1 MRLRLK
7 LVSIH
12 FIVLL
17 MLSVSFV
24 VYVPKEAYGSTTT
37 LEGLGDISRYNAV
50 VFGNHK
56 AIGGDIEGAI
66 AVQGDMDAS
75 GYTIVGAAAGTSNIV
90 GEKWVDE
97 GYPSLLLSG
106 KLKKSREESFI
117 IQNGI
122 VVMTKESDPDRII
135 QSSYDRIVYKEKLE
149 IDAKFN
155 EFRNIVNQVSKNA
168 GQYKTNTPI
177 PNMSHGIGKDIN
189 NPNIYV
195 SSELTGKISVD
206 IRDVFLP
213 NAKDKDFIVM
223 YSDAIEVTFKNGSIL
238 YDTNNIGKA
247 TDIVP
252 TSQPYSPNSPFT
264 ELYGKMIWVF
274 PNAKKI
280 TTEGYGVVGSVFAPN
295 AVLETKGGSIN
306 GQAFVGAVQQT
317 GGFEFHNFK
326 FNWKHWNKPST
337 GKVKIKKVD
346 SNNDNKKLV
355 GAKFKIEDLNGKIVG
370 ELVTNE
376 EGEAISKDLPIGN
389 YTLVEKEAPKGYE
402 LSKDKIAVK
411 VEKDAEVEIKI
422 GNKKLPDP
430 MGKMK
435 LVKVD
440 ISDKNKKLA
449 GAKFHIEDAKGKV
462 VGELI
467 TDEKGEAISK
477 DLPIGNY
484 TLVEKEAPKGYE
496 LSKDKIAVKVEKD
509 AEVEIKIGNK
519 KLPDPMGKM
528 KLVKVDISDKNKK
541 LAGAKFKI
549 EDLNGKIVGELV
561 TNEEGEAISKDLPI
575 GNYTLVEKEA
585 PKGYEL
591 SKDKIAVKVEK
602 DAEVE
607 IKIGNKK
614 LPDPMG
620 KMKLVKVDIS
630 DKNKKLAGAKFHIED
645 AKGKVV
651 GELITDEKG
660 EMISKDLPIGNY
672 TLVEIEAPKGYELL
686 KDKIAVKIEKD
697 TVVEIKIENKKLPD
711 PTGQFEIEKV
721 DDKDSELKLKGAVF
735 QVLDK
740 EGKEL
745 SRLITDEK
753 GKVISNQLAI
763 GKYTIKEIKAPNG
776 YMLLRDPIE
785 IEITEAVKKQKITV
799 KNAKNNWVIP
809 NTGGSGTTIF
819 YVMGIMLMFG
829 VLYFCKKNRIL

>member
-24 VYVPKEAYGSTTT
+24 VYVPKEAYGSTTN
-37 LEGLGDISRYNAV
+37 LESLGDISRYNAV

-106 KLKKSREESFI
+106 KFKKSREESFI
-117 IQNGI
+117 IQNGM

-135 QSSYDRIVYKEKLE
+135 QSSYDRIVYKEQLE

-195 SSELTGKISVD
+195 SSELTGKINLD

-213 NAKDKDFIVM
+213 SAKDKDFIVM
-223 YSDAIEVTFKNGSIL
+223 YSDATEVTFKNGSIL
-238 YDTNNIGKA
+238 YDTNNIGRA

-264 ELYGKMIWVF
+264 ELYGKVIWVF

-326 FNWKHWNKPST
+326 FNWQHWNKPST

-346 SNNDNKKLV
+346 SNNDNKTLA
-355 GAKFKIEDLNGKIVG
+355 GAKFKIEDSKGKIVG

-376 EGEAISKDLPIGN
+376 EGEVISKDLPIGN
-389 YTLVEKEAPKGYE
+389 YIVVE
-402 LSKDKIAVK
+402 V
-411 VEKDAEVEIKI
+411 
-422 GNKKLPDP
+422 
-430 MGKMK
+430 
-435 LVKVD
+435 
-440 ISDKNKKLA
+440 
-449 GAKFHIEDAKGKV
+449 
-462 VGELI
+462 
-467 TDEKGEAISK
+467 
-477 DLPIGNY
+477 
-484 TLVEKEAPKGYE
+484 
-496 LSKDKIAVKVEKD
+496 
-509 AEVEIKIGNK
+509 
-519 KLPDPMGKM
+519 
-528 KLVKVDISDKNKK
+528 
-541 LAGAKFKI
+541 
-549 EDLNGKIVGELV
+549 
-561 TNEEGEAISKDLPI
+561 
-575 GNYTLVEKEA
+575 
-585 PKGYEL
+585 
-591 SKDKIAVKVEK
+591 
-602 DAEVE
+602 
-607 IKIGNKK
+607 
-614 LPDPMG
+614 
-620 KMKLVKVDIS
+620 
-630 DKNKKLAGAKFHIED
+630 
-645 AKGKVV
+645 
-651 GELITDEKG
+651 
-660 EMISKDLPIGNY
+660 
-672 TLVEIEAPKGYELL
+672 EAPKGYELL

-697 TVVEIKIENKKLPD
+697 TVVEIKIGNKKLPD

-740 EGKEL
+740 EGKEV

-763 GKYTIKEIKAPNG
+763 GKYTIKEMKAPNG
-776 YMLLRDPIE
+776 YTLLRDSIE
-785 IEITEAVKKQKITV
+785 IEITEAVKTQKITV

-819 YVMGIMLMFG
+819 YVIGIMLMFA

>member
-1 MRLRLK
+1 
-7 LVSIH
+7 
-12 FIVLL
+12 

-24 VYVPKEAYGSTTT
+24 IYVPKEVYGSTTN

-106 KLKKSREESFI
+106 KFKKSREESFI

-195 SSELTGKISVD
+195 SSELTGKINLD

-213 NAKDKDFIVM
+213 SAKDKDFIVM
-223 YSDAIEVTFKNGSIL
+223 YSDATEVTFKNGAIL
-238 YDTNNIGKA
+238 YDTNNIGRA
-247 TDIVP
+247 TDIIP
-252 TSQPYSPNSPFT
+252 TSQPYSSNSPFT
-264 ELYGKMIWVF
+264 ELYGKVIWVF

-326 FNWKHWNKPST
+326 FNWQHWNKPST

-355 GAKFKIEDLNGKIVG
+355 GAKFHIEDSKGKIVG
-370 ELVTNE
+370 ELVTNK
-376 EGEAISKDLPIGN
+376 EGEVISKDLPIGN
-389 YTLVEKEAPKGYE
+389 YTLVEVEAPKGYE
-402 LSKDKIAVK
+402 LLKEKITVK
-411 VEKDAEVEIKI
+411 IEKDAVVETKI

-449 GAKFHIEDAKGKV
+449 GAKFHIED
-462 VGELI
+462 
-467 TDEKGEAISK
+467 SK
-477 DLPIGNY
+477 
-484 TLVEKEAPKGYE
+484 
-496 LSKDKIAVKVEKD
+496 
-509 AEVEIKIGNK
+509 
-519 KLPDPMGKM
+519 
-528 KLVKVDISDKNKK
+528 
-541 LAGAKFKI
+541 
-549 EDLNGKIVGELV
+549 GKIVGELV
-561 TNEEGEAISKDLPI
+561 TNEEGEVISKDLAI
-575 GNYTLVEKEA
+575 GNYTLVE
-585 PKGYEL
+585 
-591 SKDKIAVKVEK
+591 V
-602 DAEVE
+602 
-607 IKIGNKK
+607 
-614 LPDPMG
+614 
-620 KMKLVKVDIS
+620 
-630 DKNKKLAGAKFHIED
+630 
-645 AKGKVV
+645 
-651 GELITDEKG
+651 
-660 EMISKDLPIGNY
+660 
-672 TLVEIEAPKGYELL
+672 EAPKGYELL
-686 KDKIAVKIEKD
+686 KEKITVKVEKD
-697 TVVEIKIENKKLPD
+697 AVVEIKIGNKKLPD

-721 DDKDSELKLKGAVF
+721 DDMDSELKLKGAVF

-740 EGKEL
+740 EGKEV

-785 IEITEAVKKQKITV
+785 IEITEAVKTQKITV

-819 YVMGIMLMFG
+819 YVIGIMLMFA

>member
-106 KLKKSREESFI
+106 KFKKSREESFI

-449 GAKFHIEDAKGKV
+449 GAKF
-462 VGELI
+462 
-467 TDEKGEAISK
+467 
-477 DLPIGNY
+477 
-484 TLVEKEAPKGYE
+484 
-496 LSKDKIAVKVEKD
+496 
-509 AEVEIKIGNK
+509 
-519 KLPDPMGKM
+519 
-528 KLVKVDISDKNKK
+528 
-541 LAGAKFKI
+541 KI

-561 TNEEGEAISKDLPI
+561 TNEEGEVISKDLPI
-575 GNYTLVEKEA
+575 GNYILVEVEA

-591 SKDKIAVKVEK
+591 VKDKITVKIEK
-602 DAEVE
+602 DAVVE

-672 TLVEIEAPKGYELL
+672 TLVEIEAPKGDELL

-785 IEITEAVKKQKITV
+785 IEITEAVKTQKITV

-819 YVMGIMLMFG
+819 YVIGIMLMFG

>member
-24 VYVPKEAYGSTTT
+24 VYVPKEAYGSTTN

-90 GEKWVDE
+90 GEKWGDE

-106 KLKKSREESFI
+106 KFKKSREESFI

-195 SSELTGKISVD
+195 SSELTGKINLD

-223 YSDAIEVTFKNGSIL
+223 YSDATEVTFKNGSIL
-238 YDTNNIGKA
+238 YDKNNIGRA

-264 ELYGKMIWVF
+264 ELYGKVIWFF

-280 TTEGYGVVGSVFAPN
+280 ITEGYGVVGSVFAPN

-326 FNWKHWNKPST
+326 FNWQHWNKPST

-346 SNNDNKKLV
+346 SNNDNKKLE
-355 GAKFKIEDLNGKIVG
+355 GAKFKIEDSKGKIVG

-402 LSKDKIAVK
+402 LLKDNITVKI
-411 VEKDAEVEIKI
+411 EKDAVVEIKI
-422 GNKKLPDP
+422 G
-430 MGKMK
+430 
-435 LVKVD
+435 
-440 ISDKNKKLA
+440 
-449 GAKFHIEDAKGKV
+449 
-462 VGELI
+462 
-467 TDEKGEAISK
+467 
-477 DLPIGNY
+477 
-484 TLVEKEAPKGYE
+484 
-496 LSKDKIAVKVEKD
+496 
-509 AEVEIKIGNK
+509 
-519 KLPDPMGKM
+519 
-528 KLVKVDISDKNKK
+528 
-541 LAGAKFKI
+541 
-549 EDLNGKIVGELV
+549 
-561 TNEEGEAISKDLPI
+561 
-575 GNYTLVEKEA
+575 
-585 PKGYEL
+585 
-591 SKDKIAVKVEK
+591 
-602 DAEVE
+602 
-607 IKIGNKK
+607 
-614 LPDPMG
+614 
-620 KMKLVKVDIS
+620 
-630 DKNKKLAGAKFHIED
+630 
-645 AKGKVV
+645 
-651 GELITDEKG
+651 
-660 EMISKDLPIGNY
+660 
-672 TLVEIEAPKGYELL
+672 
-686 KDKIAVKIEKD
+686 
-697 TVVEIKIENKKLPD
+697 NKKLPD

-721 DDKDSELKLKGAVF
+721 DDMDSELKLKGAVF

-740 EGKEL
+740 EGKEV

-753 GKVISNQLAI
+753 GKVISSQLVL

-785 IEITEAVKKQKITV
+785 IEITEAVKTQKITV

-819 YVMGIMLMFG
+819 YVIGIMLMFG

>member
-1 MRLRLK
+1 MRLQLK

-12 FIVLL
+12 FMVLL
-17 MLSVSFV
+17 MLCVSFV
-24 VYVPKEAYGSTTT
+24 VYAPKEAYGSTTN

-50 VFGNHK
+50 VFGNHI
-56 AIGGDIEGAI
+56 AVGGDIEGAI

-90 GEKWVDE
+90 GEKWSDD

-106 KLKKSREESFI
+106 KFKKSREESFI

-168 GQYKTNTPI
+168 GQYKTDTPI
-177 PNMSHGIGKDIN
+177 SNMSYGIGKDIN

-195 SSELTGKISVD
+195 SSELTGKINLD

-238 YDTNNIGKA
+238 YDTNNIGRA
-247 TDIVP
+247 TDIIP

-264 ELYGKMIWVF
+264 ELYGKVIWVF

-306 GQAFVGAVQQT
+306 GQAFVSTVQQT

-326 FNWKHWNKPST
+326 FNWQLWNKPST

-346 SNNDNKKLV
+346 SNNGNKKLL
-355 GAKFKIEDLNGKIVG
+355 GAKFHIEDSNKKVVG
-370 ELVTNE
+370 ELVTDE
-376 EGEAISKDLPIGN
+376 KGEAISKELPIGN
-389 YTLVEKEAPKGYE
+389 YTLVETEAPKGYD
-402 LSKDKIAVK
+402 LLKDKIAVK
-411 VEKDAEVEIKI
+411 IEKDAAVEIKI

-440 ISDKNKKLA
+440 TSDKNKKLA
-449 GAKFHIEDAKGKV
+449 GAKFHIEDSNKKV
-462 VGELI
+462 VGELV
-467 TDEKGEAISK
+467 TDGQGEAISK
-477 DLPIGNY
+477 ELPIGNY
-484 TLVEKEAPKGYE
+484 TLVETEAPKGYD
-496 LSKDKIAVKVEKD
+496 LLKDKIAVKVEKD
-509 AEVEIKIGNK
+509 VVVEIKIGNK

-528 KLVKVDISDKNKK
+528 KLVKVD
-541 LAGAKFKI
+541 
-549 EDLNGKIVGELV
+549 
-561 TNEEGEAISKDLPI
+561 T
-575 GNYTLVEKEA
+575 
-585 PKGYEL
+585 
-591 SKDKIAVKVEK
+591 
-602 DAEVE
+602 
-607 IKIGNKK
+607 
-614 LPDPMG
+614 
-620 KMKLVKVDIS
+620 S

-645 AKGKVV
+645 SNKKVV
-651 GELITDEKG
+651 GELVTDEKG
-660 EMISKDLPIGNY
+660 EAISKKLPIGNY
-672 TLVEIEAPKGYELL
+672 TLVETEAPKGYDLL

-697 TVVEIKIENKKLPD
+697 TVVEIKIGNKKLPD

-721 DDKDSELKLKGAVF
+721 DDKDINLKLKGAVF

-740 EGKEL
+740 EGKEVT
-745 SRLITDEK
+745 RLTTDEK
-753 GKVISNQLAI
+753 GKVISNQLVL
-763 GKYTIKEIKAPNG
+763 GKYMIKEIKAPNG

-785 IEITEAVKKQKITV
+785 IEITEAVRTQKLTV
-799 KNAKNNWVIP
+799 KNVKNNWIIP
-809 NTGGSGTTIF
+809 NTGGSGTTSF
-819 YVMGIMLMFG
+819 YVIGFVLMFG
-829 VLYFCKKNRIL
+829 VLCLYKKNRI

>member
-1 MRLRLK
+1 MRLRFK

-24 VYVPKEAYGSTTT
+24 VYVPKEVYGSTTN

-90 GEKWVDE
+90 GEKWGDE

-106 KLKKSREESFI
+106 KFKKSREESFI

-195 SSELTGKISVD
+195 SSELTGKINLD

-449 GAKFHIEDAKGKV
+449 GAKF
-462 VGELI
+462 
-467 TDEKGEAISK
+467 
-477 DLPIGNY
+477 
-484 TLVEKEAPKGYE
+484 
-496 LSKDKIAVKVEKD
+496 
-509 AEVEIKIGNK
+509 
-519 KLPDPMGKM
+519 
-528 KLVKVDISDKNKK
+528 
-541 LAGAKFKI
+541 KI

-561 TNEEGEAISKDLPI
+561 TNEEGEVISKDLPI
-575 GNYTLVEKEA
+575 GNYTLVE
-585 PKGYEL
+585 
-591 SKDKIAVKVEK
+591 V
-602 DAEVE
+602 
-607 IKIGNKK
+607 
-614 LPDPMG
+614 
-620 KMKLVKVDIS
+620 
-630 DKNKKLAGAKFHIED
+630 
-645 AKGKVV
+645 
-651 GELITDEKG
+651 
-660 EMISKDLPIGNY
+660 
-672 TLVEIEAPKGYELL
+672 EAPKGYELL
-686 KDKIAVKIEKD
+686 KDKITVKIEKD
-697 TVVEIKIENKKLPD
+697 AEVEIKIENKKLPD

-785 IEITEAVKKQKITV
+785 IEITEAVKTQKITV

-819 YVMGIMLMFG
+819 YVIGIMLMFG

>member
-24 VYVPKEAYGSTTT
+24 IYVPKEVYGSTTN

-56 AIGGDIEGAI
+56 AIGGDIEGAT

-106 KLKKSREESFI
+106 KFKKSREESFI

-195 SSELTGKISVD
+195 SSELTGKINLD

-223 YSDAIEVTFKNGSIL
+223 YSDATEVTFKNGSIL
-238 YDTNNIGKA
+238 YDTNNIGRA

-264 ELYGKMIWVF
+264 ELYGKVIWVF

-280 TTEGYGVVGSVFAPN
+280 ITEGYGVVGSVFAPN

-326 FNWKHWNKPST
+326 FNWQHWNKPST

-346 SNNDNKKLV
+346 SNKDNKKLV
-355 GAKFKIEDLNGKIVG
+355 GAKFHIEDPKGKIVG

-376 EGEAISKDLPIGN
+376 EGEAISKDLPKGN
-389 YTLVEKEAPKGYE
+389 YTLVEVEAPKGYE
-402 LSKDKIAVK
+402 LLKEKIIVK
-411 VEKDAEVEIKI
+411 IEKDAVVEIKI

-449 GAKFHIEDAKGKV
+449 GAKFHIED
-462 VGELI
+462 L
-467 TDEKGEAISK
+467 
-477 DLPIGNY
+477 
-484 TLVEKEAPKGYE
+484 KE
-496 LSKDKIAVKVEKD
+496 
-509 AEVEIKIGNK
+509 
-519 KLPDPMGKM
+519 
-528 KLVKVDISDKNKK
+528 
-541 LAGAKFKI
+541 
-549 EDLNGKIVGELV
+549 
-561 TNEEGEAISKDLPI
+561 
-575 GNYTLVEKEA
+575 
-585 PKGYEL
+585 
-591 SKDKIAVKVEK
+591 
-602 DAEVE
+602 
-607 IKIGNKK
+607 
-614 LPDPMG
+614 
-620 KMKLVKVDIS
+620 
-630 DKNKKLAGAKFHIED
+630 
-645 AKGKVV
+645 KVV

-686 KDKIAVKIEKD
+686 KEKIAVKIEKD

-740 EGKEL
+740 EGKEV

-785 IEITEAVKKQKITV
+785 IEITEAVKTQKITV

-819 YVMGIMLMFG
+819 YVIGIMLMFV

>member
-106 KLKKSREESFI
+106 KLKKTREESFI

-195 SSELTGKISVD
+195 SSELTGKINLD

-223 YSDAIEVTFKNGSIL
+223 YSDAIEVTFKNGAIL
-238 YDTNNIGKA
+238 YDTNNVGKA

-326 FNWKHWNKPST
+326 FNWQHWNKPST

-355 GAKFKIEDLNGKIVG
+355 GAKFHIEDSKGKIVG

-376 EGEAISKDLPIGN
+376 EGEVISKDLPIGN
-389 YTLVEKEAPKGYE
+389 YTLVEVEAPKGYE
-402 LSKDKIAVK
+402 LLKDKITVK
-411 VEKDAEVEIKI
+411 IEKDAV
-422 GNKKLPDP
+422 
-430 MGKMK
+430 
-435 LVKVD
+435 
-440 ISDKNKKLA
+440 
-449 GAKFHIEDAKGKV
+449 
-462 VGELI
+462 
-467 TDEKGEAISK
+467 
-477 DLPIGNY
+477 
-484 TLVEKEAPKGYE
+484 
-496 LSKDKIAVKVEKD
+496 
-509 AEVEIKIGNK
+509 VEIKIGNK

-561 TNEEGEAISKDLPI
+561 TNEEGEVISKDLPI
-575 GNYTLVEKEA
+575 GNYTLVEVEA

-591 SKDKIAVKVEK
+591 LKDKITVKIEK
-602 DAEVE
+602 DAVAE

-620 KMKLVKVDIS
+620 KMKLVKVDMG

-645 AKGKVV
+645 SNKKVV
-651 GELITDEKG
+651 GELVTDEKG
-660 EMISKDLPIGNY
+660 EVISKDLPIGNY

-697 TVVEIKIENKKLPD
+697 TVVEIKIGNKKLPD

-740 EGKEL
+740 EGKEV
-745 SRLITDEK
+745 SRLITNEK

-785 IEITEAVKKQKITV
+785 IEITEAVKTQKITV

-819 YVMGIMLMFG
+819 YVIGIMLMFA

>member
-1 MRLRLK
+1 M
-7 LVSIH
+7 
-12 FIVLL
+12 VLL
-17 MLSVSFV
+17 MLCISFV
-24 VYVPKEAYGSTTT
+24 VYVPKAVYGSTIN

-56 AIGGDIEGAI
+56 AVGGDIEGAI

-90 GEKWVDE
+90 GEKWGDE

-106 KLKKSREESFI
+106 KFKKSREESFI

-177 PNMSHGIGKDIN
+177 PNMSYGIGKDIN

-195 SSELTGKISVD
+195 SSELTGKINLD

-213 NAKDKDFIVM
+213 NAKGKDFIVM

-238 YDTNNIGKA
+238 YDTNNIGRA
-247 TDIVP
+247 TDIIP

-306 GQAFVGAVQQT
+306 GQAFVSTVQQT

-326 FNWKHWNKPST
+326 FNWQHWNKPST
-337 GKVKIKKVD
+337 GKIKIKKVD
-346 SNNDNKKLV
+346 SNNDNKKLL
-355 GAKFKIEDLNGKIVG
+355 GAKFHIEDSSKKVVG
-370 ELVTNE
+370 ELVTDE
-376 EGEAISKDLPIGN
+376 KGEATSKDLPIGN
-389 YTLVEKEAPKGYE
+389 YNLVEIEAPNGYE
-402 LSKDKIAVK
+402 LLKDKVVVK
-411 VEKDAEVEIKI
+411 VEKDAVVEIKI

-440 ISDKNKKLA
+440 TSDKNKKLA
-449 GAKFHIEDAKGKV
+449 GATFQIEDSKGKV
-462 VGELI
+462 VGELV

-484 TLVEKEAPKGYE
+484 TLVEVEAPKGY
-496 LSKDKIAVKVEKD
+496 K
-509 AEVEIKIGNK
+509 
-519 KLPDPMGKM
+519 
-528 KLVKVDISDKNKK
+528 
-541 LAGAKFKI
+541 
-549 EDLNGKIVGELV
+549 
-561 TNEEGEAISKDLPI
+561 
-575 GNYTLVEKEA
+575 
-585 PKGYEL
+585 
-591 SKDKIAVKVEK
+591 
-602 DAEVE
+602 
-607 IKIGNKK
+607 
-614 LPDPMG
+614 
-620 KMKLVKVDIS
+620 
-630 DKNKKLAGAKFHIED
+630 
-645 AKGKVV
+645 
-651 GELITDEKG
+651 
-660 EMISKDLPIGNY
+660 
-672 TLVEIEAPKGYELL
+672 LL

-697 TVVEIKIENKKLPD
+697 VIVEIKIGNKKLPD

-721 DDKDSELKLKGAVF
+721 DDKDSNLKLKGAVF

-740 EGKEL
+740 EGKEVT
-745 SRLITDEK
+745 RLTTDEK
-753 GKVISNQLAI
+753 GKVISNQLVF

-785 IEITEAVKKQKITV
+785 IEITEAVKTQQLIV

-809 NTGGSGTTIF
+809 NTGGSGTTSF
-819 YVMGIMLMFG
+819 YVIGFMLMFG
-829 VLYFCKKNRIL
+829 VLYFRKKNRI

>member
-24 VYVPKEAYGSTTT
+24 VYVPKEAYGSTTN

-106 KLKKSREESFI
+106 KFKKSREESFI

-149 IDAKFN
+149 IDAEFN

-195 SSELTGKISVD
+195 SSELTGEINLD

-223 YSDAIEVTFKNGSIL
+223 YSDVTEVTFKNGSIL
-238 YDTNNIGKA
+238 YDTNNIGRA

-264 ELYGKMIWVF
+264 ELYGKVIWVF

-326 FNWKHWNKPST
+326 FNWQHWNKPST

-355 GAKFKIEDLNGKIVG
+355 GAKFLIEDSKGKVVG
-370 ELVTNE
+370 ELITDE
-376 EGEAISKDLPIGN
+376 KGEMISKDLPIGN
-389 YTLVEKEAPKGYE
+389 YTLVEVEAPKGYE
-402 LSKDKIAVK
+402 LLKEKITVK
-411 VEKDAEVEIKI
+411 IEKDAVVEIKI

-449 GAKFHIEDAKGKV
+449 GAKFHIEDPKGKI
-462 VGELI
+462 VGELV
-467 TDEKGEAISK
+467 TNEEGEAISK

-484 TLVEKEAPKGYE
+484 TLVEVEAPKGYE
-496 LSKDKIAVKVEKD
+496 LLKEKITVKIEKD
-509 AEVEIKIGNK
+509 AVVEIKIGNK

-549 EDLNGKIVGELV
+549 EDSKGKIVGELV
-561 TNEEGEAISKDLPI
+561 TNEEGEVISKDLPI
-575 GNYTLVEKEA
+575 GNYIV
-585 PKGYEL
+585 
-591 SKDKIAVKVEK
+591 
-602 DAEVE
+602 
-607 IKIGNKK
+607 
-614 LPDPMG
+614 
-620 KMKLVKVDIS
+620 
-630 DKNKKLAGAKFHIED
+630 
-645 AKGKVV
+645 
-651 GELITDEKG
+651 
-660 EMISKDLPIGNY
+660 
-672 TLVEIEAPKGYELL
+672 VEIEAPKGYELL

-697 TVVEIKIENKKLPD
+697 TVVEIKIGNKKLPD

-740 EGKEL
+740 EGKEV

-763 GKYTIKEIKAPNG
+763 GKYTIKEMKAPNG
-776 YMLLRDPIE
+776 YTLLRDPIE
-785 IEITEAVKKQKITV
+785 IEITEAVKTQKITV
-799 KNAKNNWVIP
+799 KNTKNNWVIP

-819 YVMGIMLMFG
+819 YVIGIMLMFA

>member
-24 VYVPKEAYGSTTT
+24 VYVPKEAYGSTTN

-90 GEKWVDE
+90 GEKWGDE
-97 GYPSLLLSG
+97 GYPSLLFSG
-106 KLKKSREESFI
+106 KFKKSREESFI

-195 SSELTGKISVD
+195 SSELTGKINLD

-223 YSDAIEVTFKNGSIL
+223 YSDATEVTFKNGSIL
-238 YDTNNIGKA
+238 YDTNNIGRA

-264 ELYGKMIWVF
+264 ELYGKVIWVF

-280 TTEGYGVVGSVFAPN
+280 ITEGYGVVGSVFAPN

-326 FNWKHWNKPST
+326 FNWQHWNKPST

-346 SNNDNKKLV
+346 SNNDNKKLE
-355 GAKFKIEDLNGKIVG
+355 GAKFKIEDSKGKIVG

-402 LSKDKIAVK
+402 LLKDNITVKI
-411 VEKDAEVEIKI
+411 EKDAVVEIKI

-449 GAKFHIEDAKGKV
+449 RAKFHIEDSKGKI
-462 VGELI
+462 VGELV
-467 TDEKGEAISK
+467 TNEEGEVISK

-484 TLVEKEAPKGYE
+484 TLVE
-496 LSKDKIAVKVEKD
+496 V
-509 AEVEIKIGNK
+509 
-519 KLPDPMGKM
+519 
-528 KLVKVDISDKNKK
+528 
-541 LAGAKFKI
+541 
-549 EDLNGKIVGELV
+549 
-561 TNEEGEAISKDLPI
+561 
-575 GNYTLVEKEA
+575 
-585 PKGYEL
+585 
-591 SKDKIAVKVEK
+591 
-602 DAEVE
+602 
-607 IKIGNKK
+607 
-614 LPDPMG
+614 
-620 KMKLVKVDIS
+620 
-630 DKNKKLAGAKFHIED
+630 
-645 AKGKVV
+645 
-651 GELITDEKG
+651 
-660 EMISKDLPIGNY
+660 
-672 TLVEIEAPKGYELL
+672 EAPKGYELL
-686 KDKIAVKIEKD
+686 KEKITVKIEKD
-697 TVVEIKIENKKLPD
+697 AVVEIKIGNKKLPD

-721 DDKDSELKLKGAVF
+721 DDMDSELKLKGAVF

-740 EGKEL
+740 EGKEV

-785 IEITEAVKKQKITV
+785 IEITEAVKTQKITV

-819 YVMGIMLMFG
+819 YVIGIMLMFA
-829 VLYFCKKNRIL
+829 VLYFYKKNRIL

>member
-12 FIVLL
+12 FMVLL
-17 MLSVSFV
+17 MLCVSFV
-24 VYVPKEAYGSTTT
+24 VYAPKEAYGSTTN

-50 VFGNHK
+50 VFGNHI
-56 AIGGDIEGAI
+56 AVGGDIEGAI

-90 GEKWVDE
+90 GEKWDDE

-106 KLKKSREESFI
+106 KFKKSREESFI

-155 EFRNIVNQVSKNA
+155 EFHNIVNQVSKNA

-177 PNMSHGIGKDIN
+177 PNMSYGIGKDIN

-195 SSELTGKISVD
+195 SSELVGKINLD

-213 NAKDKDFIVM
+213 NAKGKDFIVM
-223 YSDAIEVTFKNGSIL
+223 YSDAKEVTFKNGAIL
-238 YDTNNIGKA
+238 YDTNDIGRA
-247 TDIVP
+247 TDIIP

-264 ELYGKMIWVF
+264 ELYGKVIWVF

-280 TTEGYGVVGSVFAPN
+280 TTEGYGVVGSMFAPN

-326 FNWKHWNKPST
+326 FYWQHWNKPST

-346 SNNDNKKLV
+346 SNNDNKELM
-355 GAKFKIEDLNGKIVG
+355 GAKFHIEDSNKKVVG
-370 ELVTNE
+370 ELVTDGQ
-376 EGEAISKDLPIGN
+376 GEAISKELPIGN
-389 YTLVEKEAPKGYE
+389 YTLVEVEAPKGYE
-402 LSKDKIAVK
+402 LLKDKIAVK
-411 VEKDAEVEIKI
+411 VEKDVVEIKI

-440 ISDKNKKLA
+440 TSDKNKKLA
-449 GAKFHIEDAKGKV
+449 GAKFHIEDSNKKV
-462 VGELI
+462 VGELV

-477 DLPIGNY
+477 ELPIGNY
-484 TLVEKEAPKGYE
+484 TLVEVEAPKGYE
-496 LSKDKIAVKVEKD
+496 LLKDKIAVKVEKD
-509 AEVEIKIGNK
+509 VVEIKIGNK

-528 KLVKVDISDKNKK
+528 KLVKVD
-541 LAGAKFKI
+541 
-549 EDLNGKIVGELV
+549 
-561 TNEEGEAISKDLPI
+561 T
-575 GNYTLVEKEA
+575 
-585 PKGYEL
+585 
-591 SKDKIAVKVEK
+591 
-602 DAEVE
+602 
-607 IKIGNKK
+607 
-614 LPDPMG
+614 
-620 KMKLVKVDIS
+620 S

-645 AKGKVV
+645 SNKKVV
-651 GELITDEKG
+651 GELVTDEKG
-660 EMISKDLPIGNY
+660 EVISKELPIGNY
-672 TLVEIEAPKGYELL
+672 TLVEVEAPKGYELL

-697 TVVEIKIENKKLPD
+697 TVVEIKIGNKKLPD

-721 DDKDSELKLKGAVF
+721 DDKDINLKLKGAVF

-740 EGKEL
+740 EGKEVT
-745 SRLITDEK
+745 RLTTDEK
-753 GKVISNQLAI
+753 GKVISNQLVL

-785 IEITEAVKKQKITV
+785 IEITKAVRTQKLTV
-799 KNAKNNWVIP
+799 KNVKNNWVIP
-809 NTGGSGTTIF
+809 NTGGSGTTSF
-819 YVMGIMLMFG
+819 YVIGFVLMFG
-829 VLYFCKKNRIL
+829 VLYFCKKNRYIR

>member
-1 MRLRLK
+1 MRLRFK

-24 VYVPKEAYGSTTT
+24 VYVPKEVYGSTTT
-37 LEGLGDISRYNAV
+37 LEGLGDISRYNVV

-90 GEKWVDE
+90 GEKWGDE

-106 KLKKSREESFI
+106 KFKKSREESFI

-168 GQYKTNTPI
+168 GQHKTNTPI

-195 SSELTGKISVD
+195 SSELTGKINLD

-411 VEKDAEVEIKI
+411 VEK
-422 GNKKLPDP
+422 G
-430 MGKMK
+430 
-435 LVKVD
+435 
-440 ISDKNKKLA
+440 
-449 GAKFHIEDAKGKV
+449 
-462 VGELI
+462 
-467 TDEKGEAISK
+467 
-477 DLPIGNY
+477 
-484 TLVEKEAPKGYE
+484 
-496 LSKDKIAVKVEKD
+496 
-509 AEVEIKIGNK
+509 
-519 KLPDPMGKM
+519 
-528 KLVKVDISDKNKK
+528 
-541 LAGAKFKI
+541 
-549 EDLNGKIVGELV
+549 
-561 TNEEGEAISKDLPI
+561 
-575 GNYTLVEKEA
+575 
-585 PKGYEL
+585 
-591 SKDKIAVKVEK
+591 
-602 DAEVE
+602 AEVE

-785 IEITEAVKKQKITV
+785 IEITEAVKTQKITV

-819 YVMGIMLMFG
+819 YVIGIMLMFG

>member
-1 MRLRLK
+1 
-7 LVSIH
+7 
-12 FIVLL
+12 

-24 VYVPKEAYGSTTT
+24 VYVPKEVYGSTTT

-90 GEKWVDE
+90 GEKWGDE

-106 KLKKSREESFI
+106 KFKKSREESFI

-122 VVMTKESDPDRII
+122 VGMTKESDPDRII

-195 SSELTGKISVD
+195 SSELTGKINLD

-467 TDEKGEAISK
+467 TDEKGE
-477 DLPIGNY
+477 
-484 TLVEKEAPKGYE
+484 
-496 LSKDKIAVKVEKD
+496 
-509 AEVEIKIGNK
+509 
-519 KLPDPMGKM
+519 
-528 KLVKVDISDKNKK
+528 
-541 LAGAKFKI
+541 
-549 EDLNGKIVGELV
+549 
-561 TNEEGEAISKDLPI
+561 
-575 GNYTLVEKEA
+575 
-585 PKGYEL
+585 
-591 SKDKIAVKVEK
+591 
-602 DAEVE
+602 
-607 IKIGNKK
+607 
-614 LPDPMG
+614 
-620 KMKLVKVDIS
+620 
-630 DKNKKLAGAKFHIED
+630 
-645 AKGKVV
+645 
-651 GELITDEKG
+651 
-660 EMISKDLPIGNY
+660 MISKDLPIGNY

-785 IEITEAVKKQKITV
+785 IEITEAVKTQKITV

-819 YVMGIMLMFG
+819 YVIGIMLMFA

>member
-1 MRLRLK
+1 M
-7 LVSIH
+7 
-12 FIVLL
+12 
-17 MLSVSFV
+17 
-24 VYVPKEAYGSTTT
+24 
-37 LEGLGDISRYNAV
+37 
-50 VFGNHK
+50 
-56 AIGGDIEGAI
+56 
-66 AVQGDMDAS
+66 
-75 GYTIVGAAAGTSNIV
+75 
-90 GEKWVDE
+90 
-97 GYPSLLLSG
+97 
-106 KLKKSREESFI
+106 
-117 IQNGI
+117 
-122 VVMTKESDPDRII
+122 
-135 QSSYDRIVYKEKLE
+135 
-149 IDAKFN
+149 
-155 EFRNIVNQVSKNA
+155 
-168 GQYKTNTPI
+168 
-177 PNMSHGIGKDIN
+177 
-189 NPNIYV
+189 
-195 SSELTGKISVD
+195 TGKINLD

-213 NAKDKDFIVM
+213 NAKDKDFVVM
-223 YSDAIEVTFKNGSIL
+223 YSNATEVTFKNGSIL
-238 YDTNNIGKA
+238 YDTNNIGRA

-264 ELYGKMIWVF
+264 ELYGKVIWVF

-326 FNWKHWNKPST
+326 FNWQHWNKPST

-449 GAKFHIEDAKGKV
+449 GAKF
-462 VGELI
+462 
-467 TDEKGEAISK
+467 
-477 DLPIGNY
+477 
-484 TLVEKEAPKGYE
+484 
-496 LSKDKIAVKVEKD
+496 
-509 AEVEIKIGNK
+509 
-519 KLPDPMGKM
+519 
-528 KLVKVDISDKNKK
+528 
-541 LAGAKFKI
+541 KI

-561 TNEEGEAISKDLPI
+561 TNEEGEVISKDLPI
-575 GNYTLVEKEA
+575 GNYILVEVEA

-591 SKDKIAVKVEK
+591 VKDKITVKIEK
-602 DAEVE
+602 DAVVE

-785 IEITEAVKKQKITV
+785 IEITEAVKTQKITV

-819 YVMGIMLMFG
+819 YVIGIMLMFG

>member
-1 MRLRLK
+1 
-7 LVSIH
+7 
-12 FIVLL
+12 

-24 VYVPKEAYGSTTT
+24 VYVPKEAYGSTTN

-56 AIGGDIEGAI
+56 AIGGDIEGTI

-90 GEKWVDE
+90 GEKWGDE

-106 KLKKSREESFI
+106 KFKKSREESFI

-122 VVMTKESDPDRII
+122 VVMTKESDPDCII

-195 SSELTGKISVD
+195 SSELTGKINLD

-223 YSDAIEVTFKNGSIL
+223 YSDAIEVTFKNGAIL
-238 YDTNNIGKA
+238 YDKNNIGRA
-247 TDIVP
+247 TDIIP

-264 ELYGKMIWVF
+264 ELYSKMIWVF

-376 EGEAISKDLPIGN
+376 EGEAILKDLPIGN

-402 LSKDKIAVK
+402 LLKDNITVKI
-411 VEKDAEVEIKI
+411 EKDAVVEIKIGNKKLPDPMGKMKLVKVDISDKNKKLAGAKFKIEDSKGKIVGELVTNEEGEAISKDLPIGNYTVVEVEAPKGYELLKDNITVKIEKDAVVEIKI

-449 GAKFHIEDAKGKV
+449 GAKFHIEDLNKKV
-462 VGELI
+462 VGELV
-467 TDEKGEAISK
+467 TNEEGEVISK

-484 TLVEKEAPKGYE
+484 TV
-496 LSKDKIAVKVEKD
+496 
-509 AEVEIKIGNK
+509 
-519 KLPDPMGKM
+519 
-528 KLVKVDISDKNKK
+528 
-541 LAGAKFKI
+541 
-549 EDLNGKIVGELV
+549 
-561 TNEEGEAISKDLPI
+561 
-575 GNYTLVEKEA
+575 
-585 PKGYEL
+585 
-591 SKDKIAVKVEK
+591 
-602 DAEVE
+602 
-607 IKIGNKK
+607 
-614 LPDPMG
+614 
-620 KMKLVKVDIS
+620 
-630 DKNKKLAGAKFHIED
+630 
-645 AKGKVV
+645 
-651 GELITDEKG
+651 
-660 EMISKDLPIGNY
+660 
-672 TLVEIEAPKGYELL
+672 VEIEAPKGYELL

-697 TVVEIKIENKKLPD
+697 TVVEIKIGNKKLPD
-711 PTGQFEIEKV
+711 PNGQFEIEKV
-721 DDKDSELKLKGAVF
+721 DDTDSELKLKGAVF

-740 EGKEL
+740 EGKEV

-785 IEITEAVKKQKITV
+785 IEITEAVKTQKITV

-819 YVMGIMLMFG
+819 YVIGIMLMFG

>member
-1 MRLRLK
+1 MRLQLK

-12 FIVLL
+12 FMVLL
-17 MLSVSFV
+17 MLCVSFV
-24 VYVPKEAYGSTTT
+24 VYAPKEAYGSTTN

-56 AIGGDIEGAI
+56 AVGGDIEGAI

-90 GEKWVDE
+90 GEKWDDE
-97 GYPSLLLSG
+97 RYPSLLLAG
-106 KLKKSREESFI
+106 KFKKSREESFI

-122 VVMTKESDPDRII
+122 VVMTKESDPDHII

-155 EFRNIVNQVSKNA
+155 EFRNVLNQVSKNA

-177 PNMSHGIGKDIN
+177 PNMSYGIGKDIN

-195 SSELTGKISVD
+195 SSELVGKID
-206 IRDVFLP
+206 LNIRDVFLP
-213 NAKDKDFIVM
+213 NAKGKDFIVM

-238 YDTNNIGKA
+238 YDTNNIGRA
-247 TDIVP
+247 TDIIP

-264 ELYGKMIWVF
+264 ELYGKVIWVF

-306 GQAFVGAVQQT
+306 GQAFIGAVQQT

-326 FNWKHWNKPST
+326 FNWQHWNKPST

-346 SNNDNKKLV
+346 SNNDNKELM
-355 GAKFKIEDLNGKIVG
+355 GAKFHIEDSNKKVVG
-370 ELVTNE
+370 ELVTDE
-376 EGEAISKDLPIGN
+376 KGEAISKELPIGN
-389 YTLVEKEAPKGYE
+389 YTLVETEAPKGYE
-402 LSKDKIAVK
+402 LLKDKIAVK
-411 VEKDAEVEIKI
+411 VEKDAVVEIKI

-440 ISDKNKKLA
+440 TGDKNKKLA
-449 GAKFHIEDAKGKV
+449 GAKFHIEDSKGKV
-462 VGELI
+462 VG
-467 TDEKGEAISK
+467 D
-477 DLPIGNY
+477 
-484 TLVEKEAPKGYE
+484 
-496 LSKDKIAVKVEKD
+496 
-509 AEVEIKIGNK
+509 
-519 KLPDPMGKM
+519 
-528 KLVKVDISDKNKK
+528 
-541 LAGAKFKI
+541 
-549 EDLNGKIVGELV
+549 LV
-561 TNEEGEAISKDLPI
+561 TNEEGEAISKELPI
-575 GNYTLVEKEA
+575 GNYILVE
-585 PKGYEL
+585 
-591 SKDKIAVKVEK
+591 V
-602 DAEVE
+602 
-607 IKIGNKK
+607 
-614 LPDPMG
+614 
-620 KMKLVKVDIS
+620 
-630 DKNKKLAGAKFHIED
+630 
-645 AKGKVV
+645 
-651 GELITDEKG
+651 
-660 EMISKDLPIGNY
+660 
-672 TLVEIEAPKGYELL
+672 EAPKGYELL

-697 TVVEIKIENKKLPD
+697 VVVEIKIGNKKLPNPMGKMKLVKVDTSDKNKKLAGAKFHIEDSKGKVVGELITDEEGEVISKDLPIGNYILVEVGAPKGYELLKDKVAVKIEKDTVIEIKIGNKKLPD

-721 DDKDSELKLKGAVF
+721 DDKDINLKLKGAVF

-740 EGKEL
+740 EGEEV
-745 SRLITDEK
+745 SRLTTDEK

-763 GKYTIKEIKAPNG
+763 GKYSIKEIKAPNG

-785 IEITEAVKKQKITV
+785 IEITEAVKTQKITV

-809 NTGGSGTTIF
+809 NTGGRGTTIF
-819 YVMGIMLMFG
+819 YVIGIMLMFG
-829 VLYFCKKNRIL
+829 VLYFCKKNRI

>member
-1 MRLRLK
+1 
-7 LVSIH
+7 
-12 FIVLL
+12 

-24 VYVPKEAYGSTTT
+24 IYVPKEVYGSTTN

-106 KLKKSREESFI
+106 KFKKSREESFI

-155 EFRNIVNQVSKNA
+155 EFRNIVNQVSKNT

-195 SSELTGKISVD
+195 SSELTGKINLD

-223 YSDAIEVTFKNGSIL
+223 HSDATEVTFKNGSIL
-238 YDTNNIGKA
+238 YDTNNIGRA
-247 TDIVP
+247 TDIIP

-264 ELYGKMIWVF
+264 ELYGKVIWVF

-326 FNWKHWNKPST
+326 FNWQHWNKPST

-346 SNNDNKKLV
+346 SNNDNKKLE
-355 GAKFKIEDLNGKIVG
+355 GAKFHIEDSKGKIVG
-370 ELVTNE
+370 ELVTNK
-376 EGEAISKDLPIGN
+376 EGEAISKDLP
-389 YTLVEKEAPKGYE
+389 K
-402 LSKDKIAVK
+402 
-411 VEKDAEVEIKI
+411 
-422 GNKKLPDP
+422 
-430 MGKMK
+430 
-435 LVKVD
+435 
-440 ISDKNKKLA
+440 
-449 GAKFHIEDAKGKV
+449 
-462 VGELI
+462 
-467 TDEKGEAISK
+467 
-477 DLPIGNY
+477 
-484 TLVEKEAPKGYE
+484 
-496 LSKDKIAVKVEKD
+496 
-509 AEVEIKIGNK
+509 
-519 KLPDPMGKM
+519 
-528 KLVKVDISDKNKK
+528 
-541 LAGAKFKI
+541 
-549 EDLNGKIVGELV
+549 
-561 TNEEGEAISKDLPI
+561 
-575 GNYTLVEKEA
+575 
-585 PKGYEL
+585 
-591 SKDKIAVKVEK
+591 
-602 DAEVE
+602 
-607 IKIGNKK
+607 
-614 LPDPMG
+614 
-620 KMKLVKVDIS
+620 
-630 DKNKKLAGAKFHIED
+630 
-645 AKGKVV
+645 
-651 GELITDEKG
+651 
-660 EMISKDLPIGNY
+660 GNY
-672 TLVEIEAPKGYELL
+672 TLVEIEAPKDYELL
-686 KDKIAVKIEKD
+686 KEKIAVKVEKD
-697 TVVEIKIENKKLPD
+697 AVVEIKIGNKKLPD

-721 DDKDSELKLKGAVF
+721 DDKDINLKLQGAIF

-740 EGKEL
+740 EGKEVA
-745 SRLITDEK
+745 RLTTDEK
-753 GKVISNQLAI
+753 GKVISSQLVL

-785 IEITEAVKKQKITV
+785 IEITEAVKTQKITV

-819 YVMGIMLMFG
+819 YVIGIMLMFA

>member
-24 VYVPKEAYGSTTT
+24 IYVPKEVYGSTTN

-97 GYPSLLLSG
+97 GYPSLLFSG
-106 KLKKSREESFI
+106 KFKKSREESFI

-195 SSELTGKISVD
+195 SSELTGKINLD

-213 NAKDKDFIVM
+213 SAKDKDFIVM
-223 YSDAIEVTFKNGSIL
+223 YSDATEVTFKNGSIL
-238 YDTNNIGKA
+238 YDTNNIGRA

-264 ELYGKMIWVF
+264 ELYGKVIWVF

-280 TTEGYGVVGSVFAPN
+280 ITEGYGVVGSVFAPN

-326 FNWKHWNKPST
+326 FNWQHWNKPST
-337 GKVKIKKVD
+337 GKIKIKKVD
-346 SNNDNKKLV
+346 SNNVNKKLI
-355 GAKFKIEDLNGKIVG
+355 GAKFHIEDSNKKVVG

-376 EGEAISKDLPIGN
+376 EGEAISKDLPKGN
-389 YTLVEKEAPKGYE
+389 YTLVEIEAPKDYE
-402 LSKDKIAVK
+402 LLKDKIAVK
-411 VEKDAEVEIKI
+411 VEKDAVVEIKI

-449 GAKFHIEDAKGKV
+449 GAKFHIEDSKGKI
-462 VGELI
+462 VGELV
-467 TDEKGEAISK
+467 TNEEGEVISK

-484 TLVEKEAPKGYE
+484 TLVE
-496 LSKDKIAVKVEKD
+496 V
-509 AEVEIKIGNK
+509 
-519 KLPDPMGKM
+519 
-528 KLVKVDISDKNKK
+528 
-541 LAGAKFKI
+541 
-549 EDLNGKIVGELV
+549 
-561 TNEEGEAISKDLPI
+561 
-575 GNYTLVEKEA
+575 
-585 PKGYEL
+585 
-591 SKDKIAVKVEK
+591 
-602 DAEVE
+602 
-607 IKIGNKK
+607 
-614 LPDPMG
+614 
-620 KMKLVKVDIS
+620 
-630 DKNKKLAGAKFHIED
+630 
-645 AKGKVV
+645 
-651 GELITDEKG
+651 
-660 EMISKDLPIGNY
+660 
-672 TLVEIEAPKGYELL
+672 EAPKGYELL
-686 KDKIAVKIEKD
+686 KEKITVKVEKD
-697 TVVEIKIENKKLPD
+697 AVVEIKIGNKKLPD

-721 DDKDSELKLKGAVF
+721 DDKDINLKLQGAIF

-740 EGKEL
+740 EGKEVA
-745 SRLITDEK
+745 RLTTDEK
-753 GKVISNQLAI
+753 GKVISSQLVL

-785 IEITEAVKKQKITV
+785 IEITEAVKTQKITV

-819 YVMGIMLMFG
+819 YVIGIMLMFG

>member
-1 MRLRLK
+1 
-7 LVSIH
+7 
-12 FIVLL
+12 

-24 VYVPKEAYGSTTT
+24 IYVPKEVYGSTTN

-56 AIGGDIEGAI
+56 AIGGDIEGAT

-106 KLKKSREESFI
+106 KFKKSREESFI

-195 SSELTGKISVD
+195 SSELTGKINLD

-223 YSDAIEVTFKNGSIL
+223 YSDATEVTFKNGSIL
-238 YDTNNIGKA
+238 YDTNNIGRA

-264 ELYGKMIWVF
+264 QLYGKVIWVF

-280 TTEGYGVVGSVFAPN
+280 ITEGYGVVGSVFAPN

-306 GQAFVGAVQQT
+306 GQAFVGAVQQI

-326 FNWKHWNKPST
+326 FNWQHWNKPST

-355 GAKFKIEDLNGKIVG
+355 GAKFHIEDPKGKIVG
-370 ELVTNE
+370 ELLTNE

-389 YTLVEKEAPKGYE
+389 YILVEIEAPKDYE
-402 LSKDKIAVK
+402 LLKEKITVK
-411 VEKDAEVEIKI
+411 IEKDAVVEIKI

-449 GAKFHIEDAKGKV
+449 GAKFHIED
-462 VGELI
+462 
-467 TDEKGEAISK
+467 S
-477 DLPIGNY
+477 
-484 TLVEKEAPKGYE
+484 
-496 LSKDKIAVKVEKD
+496 
-509 AEVEIKIGNK
+509 
-519 KLPDPMGKM
+519 
-528 KLVKVDISDKNKK
+528 
-541 LAGAKFKI
+541 
-549 EDLNGKIVGELV
+549 
-561 TNEEGEAISKDLPI
+561 
-575 GNYTLVEKEA
+575 
-585 PKGYEL
+585 
-591 SKDKIAVKVEK
+591 
-602 DAEVE
+602 
-607 IKIGNKK
+607 
-614 LPDPMG
+614 
-620 KMKLVKVDIS
+620 
-630 DKNKKLAGAKFHIED
+630 
-645 AKGKVV
+645 KGKVV

-686 KDKIAVKIEKD
+686 KEKIAVKIEKD

-740 EGKEL
+740 EGKEV

-785 IEITEAVKKQKITV
+785 IEIEITEAVKTQKITV

-819 YVMGIMLMFG
+819 YVIGIMLMFA

>member
-411 VEKDAEVEIKI
+411 VEKDAE
-422 GNKKLPDP
+422 G
-430 MGKMK
+430 
-435 LVKVD
+435 
-440 ISDKNKKLA
+440 
-449 GAKFHIEDAKGKV
+449 
-462 VGELI
+462 
-467 TDEKGEAISK
+467 
-477 DLPIGNY
+477 
-484 TLVEKEAPKGYE
+484 
-496 LSKDKIAVKVEKD
+496 
-509 AEVEIKIGNK
+509 EIKIGNK

-561 TNEEGEAISKDLPI
+561 TNEEGEVISKDLPI
-575 GNYTLVEKEA
+575 GNYTLVEVEA

-591 SKDKIAVKVEK
+591 LKDKITVKIEK

-651 GELITDEKG
+651 GELITNEEG
-660 EMISKDLPIGNY
+660 EVISKNLPIGNY
-672 TLVEIEAPKGYELL
+672 TVVEIEAPKGYELL

-740 EGKEL
+740 EGKEV
-745 SRLITDEK
+745 SRLITNEK

-785 IEITEAVKKQKITV
+785 IEITEAVKTQKITV
-799 KNAKNNWVIP
+799 ENAKNNWVIP

-819 YVMGIMLMFG
+819 YVIGIMLMFG

>member
-422 GNKKLPDP
+422 GNKK
-430 MGKMK
+430 
-435 LVKVD
+435 V
-440 ISDKNKKLA
+440 
-449 GAKFHIEDAKGKV
+449 
-462 VGELI
+462 
-467 TDEKGEAISK
+467 
-477 DLPIGNY
+477 
-484 TLVEKEAPKGYE
+484 
-496 LSKDKIAVKVEKD
+496 
-509 AEVEIKIGNK
+509 
-519 KLPDPMGKM
+519 PDPMGKM

-561 TNEEGEAISKDLPI
+561 TNEEGEVISKDLPI
-575 GNYTLVEKEA
+575 GNYTLVEVEA

-591 SKDKIAVKVEK
+591 LKDKITVKIEK

-697 TVVEIKIENKKLPD
+697 TEVEIKIENKKLPD

-753 GKVISNQLAI
+753 GKVISTQLAI

-785 IEITEAVKKQKITV
+785 IEITEAVKTQKITV

-819 YVMGIMLMFG
+819 YVIGIMLMFG

>member
-24 VYVPKEAYGSTTT
+24 VYVPQEAYGSTTN

-106 KLKKSREESFI
+106 KFKKSREESFI

-135 QSSYDRIVYKEKLE
+135 QSSYDHIVYKEKLE

-177 PNMSHGIGKDIN
+177 PNMSYGIGKDIN
-189 NPNIYV
+189 NSNIYV
-195 SSELTGKISVD
+195 SSELTGKNNLD

-213 NAKDKDFIVM
+213 SAKDKDFIVM
-223 YSDAIEVTFKNGSIL
+223 YSDATEVTFKNGSIL
-238 YDTNNIGKA
+238 YDTNNIGRA

-264 ELYGKMIWVF
+264 ELYGKVIWVF

-326 FNWKHWNKPST
+326 FNWQHWNKPST

-355 GAKFKIEDLNGKIVG
+355 GAKFHIEDSNKKVVG

-376 EGEAISKDLPIGN
+376 EGEAISKDLPKGN
-389 YTLVEKEAPKGYE
+389 YTLVEIEAPKDYE
-402 LSKDKIAVK
+402 LLKDKIAVK
-411 VEKDAEVEIKI
+411 VEKDAVVEIKI

-449 GAKFHIEDAKGKV
+449 RAKFHIED
-462 VGELI
+462 
-467 TDEKGEAISK
+467 SK
-477 DLPIGNY
+477 
-484 TLVEKEAPKGYE
+484 
-496 LSKDKIAVKVEKD
+496 
-509 AEVEIKIGNK
+509 
-519 KLPDPMGKM
+519 
-528 KLVKVDISDKNKK
+528 
-541 LAGAKFKI
+541 
-549 EDLNGKIVGELV
+549 GKIVGELV
-561 TNEEGEAISKDLPI
+561 TNEEGEVVSKDLPK
-575 GNYTLVEKEA
+575 GNYTLVE
-585 PKGYEL
+585 
-591 SKDKIAVKVEK
+591 V
-602 DAEVE
+602 
-607 IKIGNKK
+607 
-614 LPDPMG
+614 
-620 KMKLVKVDIS
+620 
-630 DKNKKLAGAKFHIED
+630 
-645 AKGKVV
+645 
-651 GELITDEKG
+651 
-660 EMISKDLPIGNY
+660 
-672 TLVEIEAPKGYELL
+672 EAPKGYELL
-686 KDKIAVKIEKD
+686 KEKITVKIEKD
-697 TVVEIKIENKKLPD
+697 AVVEIKIGNKKLPD

-721 DDKDSELKLKGAVF
+721 DDKDINLKLQGAIF

-740 EGKEL
+740 EGKEVA
-745 SRLITDEK
+745 RLTTDEK
-753 GKVISNQLAI
+753 GKVISNQLVL

-785 IEITEAVKKQKITV
+785 IEITEAVKTQKITV

-819 YVMGIMLMFG
+819 YVIGIMLMFG
-829 VLYFCKKNRIL
+829 VLYFCKKNRIS

>member
-24 VYVPKEAYGSTTT
+24 VYVPKEAYGSTTN

-106 KLKKSREESFI
+106 KFKKSREESFI

-195 SSELTGKISVD
+195 SSELTGKINLD

-223 YSDAIEVTFKNGSIL
+223 YSDAIEVTFKNGAIL
-238 YDTNNIGKA
+238 YDTNNVGKA

-326 FNWKHWNKPST
+326 FNWQHWNKPST

-355 GAKFKIEDLNGKIVG
+355 GAKFHIEDSKGKIVG

-376 EGEAISKDLPIGN
+376 EGEVISKDLPIGN
-389 YTLVEKEAPKGYE
+389 YTLVEVEAPKGYE
-402 LSKDKIAVK
+402 LLKDKITVK
-411 VEKDAEVEIKI
+411 IEKDAV
-422 GNKKLPDP
+422 
-430 MGKMK
+430 
-435 LVKVD
+435 
-440 ISDKNKKLA
+440 
-449 GAKFHIEDAKGKV
+449 
-462 VGELI
+462 
-467 TDEKGEAISK
+467 
-477 DLPIGNY
+477 
-484 TLVEKEAPKGYE
+484 
-496 LSKDKIAVKVEKD
+496 
-509 AEVEIKIGNK
+509 VEIKIGNK

-549 EDLNGKIVGELV
+549 EDLNGRIVGELV
-561 TNEEGEAISKDLPI
+561 TNEEGEVISKDLPI
-575 GNYTLVEKEA
+575 GNYTLVEVEA

-591 SKDKIAVKVEK
+591 LKDKITVKIEK
-602 DAEVE
+602 DAVAE

-620 KMKLVKVDIS
+620 KMKLVKVDMG

-645 AKGKVV
+645 SNKKVV
-651 GELITDEKG
+651 GELVTDEKG
-660 EMISKDLPIGNY
+660 EVISKDLPIGNY

-697 TVVEIKIENKKLPD
+697 TVVEIKIGNKKLPD

-740 EGKEL
+740 EGKEV
-745 SRLITDEK
+745 SRLITNEK

-785 IEITEAVKKQKITV
+785 IEITEAVKTQKITV

-819 YVMGIMLMFG
+819 YVIGIMLMFA

>member
-1 MRLRLK
+1 MVKVGTKELRLRLK

-24 VYVPKEAYGSTTT
+24 IYVPKEVYGFTTN

-106 KLKKSREESFI
+106 KFKKSREESFI

-122 VVMTKESDPDRII
+122 VVMTKESDPDCII

-155 EFRNIVNQVSKNA
+155 EFRNLVNQVSKNA

-195 SSELTGKISVD
+195 SSELTGKINLD

-223 YSDAIEVTFKNGSIL
+223 YSDATEVTFKNGSIL
-238 YDTNNIGKA
+238 YDTNNIGRA

-264 ELYGKMIWVF
+264 ELYGKVIWVF

-326 FNWKHWNKPST
+326 FNWQHWNKPST

-355 GAKFKIEDLNGKIVG
+355 GAKFHIEDSKGKIVG
-370 ELVTNE
+370 ELVTNK
-376 EGEAISKDLPIGN
+376 EGEAISKDLP
-389 YTLVEKEAPKGYE
+389 K
-402 LSKDKIAVK
+402 
-411 VEKDAEVEIKI
+411 
-422 GNKKLPDP
+422 
-430 MGKMK
+430 
-435 LVKVD
+435 
-440 ISDKNKKLA
+440 
-449 GAKFHIEDAKGKV
+449 
-462 VGELI
+462 
-467 TDEKGEAISK
+467 
-477 DLPIGNY
+477 
-484 TLVEKEAPKGYE
+484 
-496 LSKDKIAVKVEKD
+496 
-509 AEVEIKIGNK
+509 
-519 KLPDPMGKM
+519 
-528 KLVKVDISDKNKK
+528 
-541 LAGAKFKI
+541 
-549 EDLNGKIVGELV
+549 
-561 TNEEGEAISKDLPI
+561 
-575 GNYTLVEKEA
+575 
-585 PKGYEL
+585 
-591 SKDKIAVKVEK
+591 
-602 DAEVE
+602 
-607 IKIGNKK
+607 
-614 LPDPMG
+614 
-620 KMKLVKVDIS
+620 
-630 DKNKKLAGAKFHIED
+630 
-645 AKGKVV
+645 
-651 GELITDEKG
+651 
-660 EMISKDLPIGNY
+660 GNY
-672 TLVEIEAPKGYELL
+672 TLVEIEAPKDYELL

-697 TVVEIKIENKKLPD
+697 TVVEIKIGNKKLPD

-740 EGKEL
+740 EGKEV

-763 GKYTIKEIKAPNG
+763 GKYTIKEMKAPNG
-776 YMLLRDPIE
+776 YTLLRNPIE
-785 IEITEAVKKQKITV
+785 IEITEAVKTQKITV
-799 KNAKNNWVIP
+799 KNTKNNWVIP

-819 YVMGIMLMFG
+819 YVIGIMLMFA

>member
-1 MRLRLK
+1 
-7 LVSIH
+7 
-12 FIVLL
+12 

-24 VYVPKEAYGSTTT
+24 VYVPKEVYGSTTN

-106 KLKKSREESFI
+106 KFKKSREESFI

-195 SSELTGKISVD
+195 SSELTGKINLD

-223 YSDAIEVTFKNGSIL
+223 YSDATEVTFKNGSIL
-238 YDTNNIGKA
+238 YDTNNIGRA

-264 ELYGKMIWVF
+264 ELYGKVIWVF

-326 FNWKHWNKPST
+326 FNWQHWNKPST

-355 GAKFKIEDLNGKIVG
+355 GAKFHIEDSKGKIVG
-370 ELVTNE
+370 ELLTNE
-376 EGEAISKDLPIGN
+376 E
-389 YTLVEKEAPKGYE
+389 
-402 LSKDKIAVK
+402 
-411 VEKDAEVEIKI
+411 
-422 GNKKLPDP
+422 
-430 MGKMK
+430 
-435 LVKVD
+435 
-440 ISDKNKKLA
+440 
-449 GAKFHIEDAKGKV
+449 
-462 VGELI
+462 
-467 TDEKGEAISK
+467 GEAISK

-561 TNEEGEAISKDLPI
+561 TNEEGEVISKDLPI
-575 GNYTLVEKEA
+575 GNYTLVEVEA

-591 SKDKIAVKVEK
+591 LKDKITVKIEK
-602 DAEVE
+602 DAVVE

-651 GELITDEKG
+651 GELITGEKG

-740 EGKEL
+740 EGKEV

-785 IEITEAVKKQKITV
+785 IEITEAVKTQKITV

-819 YVMGIMLMFG
+819 YVIGIMLMFG

>member
-24 VYVPKEAYGSTTT
+24 VYVPKEAYGSTTN

-326 FNWKHWNKPST
+326 FNWKYWNKPST

-346 SNNDNKKLV
+346 SNNDNKKL
-355 GAKFKIEDLNGKIVG
+355 
-370 ELVTNE
+370 
-376 EGEAISKDLPIGN
+376 
-389 YTLVEKEAPKGYE
+389 
-402 LSKDKIAVK
+402 
-411 VEKDAEVEIKI
+411 
-422 GNKKLPDP
+422 
-430 MGKMK
+430 M
-435 LVKVD
+435 
-440 ISDKNKKLA
+440 
-449 GAKFHIEDAKGKV
+449 
-462 VGELI
+462 
-467 TDEKGEAISK
+467 
-477 DLPIGNY
+477 
-484 TLVEKEAPKGYE
+484 
-496 LSKDKIAVKVEKD
+496 
-509 AEVEIKIGNK
+509 
-519 KLPDPMGKM
+519 
-528 KLVKVDISDKNKK
+528 
-541 LAGAKFKI
+541 GAKFKI

-785 IEITEAVKKQKITV
+785 IEITEAVKTQKITV

-819 YVMGIMLMFG
+819 YVIGIMLMFG

>member
-1 MRLRLK
+1 
-7 LVSIH
+7 
-12 FIVLL
+12 

-97 GYPSLLLSG
+97 RYPSLLLSG

-213 NAKDKDFIVM
+213 NAKDKDLIVM

-326 FNWKHWNKPST
+326 FNWQHWNKPSI

-355 GAKFKIEDLNGKIVG
+355 GAKFHIEDLKGKIVG
-370 ELVTNE
+370 ELITNE
-376 EGEAISKDLPIGN
+376 EGEVISKDLPIGN
-389 YTLVEKEAPKGYE
+389 YTLVEVEAPKGYE
-402 LSKDKIAVK
+402 LV
-411 VEKDAEVEIKI
+411 
-422 GNKKLPDP
+422 
-430 MGKMK
+430 
-435 LVKVD
+435 
-440 ISDKNKKLA
+440 
-449 GAKFHIEDAKGKV
+449 
-462 VGELI
+462 
-467 TDEKGEAISK
+467 
-477 DLPIGNY
+477 
-484 TLVEKEAPKGYE
+484 
-496 LSKDKIAVKVEKD
+496 
-509 AEVEIKIGNK
+509 
-519 KLPDPMGKM
+519 
-528 KLVKVDISDKNKK
+528 
-541 LAGAKFKI
+541 
-549 EDLNGKIVGELV
+549 
-561 TNEEGEAISKDLPI
+561 
-575 GNYTLVEKEA
+575 
-585 PKGYEL
+585 
-591 SKDKIAVKVEK
+591 
-602 DAEVE
+602 
-607 IKIGNKK
+607 
-614 LPDPMG
+614 
-620 KMKLVKVDIS
+620 
-630 DKNKKLAGAKFHIED
+630 
-645 AKGKVV
+645 
-651 GELITDEKG
+651 
-660 EMISKDLPIGNY
+660 
-672 TLVEIEAPKGYELL
+672 
-686 KDKIAVKIEKD
+686 KDKIAVKIGKD

-735 QVLDK
+735 QVLNK
-740 EGKEL
+740 EGKEV
-745 SRLITDEK
+745 SRLITNEK

-785 IEITEAVKKQKITV
+785 IEITEAVKTQKITV

-819 YVMGIMLMFG
+819 YVIGIMLMFG

>member
-1 MRLRLK
+1 MVKVGTKELRLRLK

-17 MLSVSFV
+17 ILSVSFV
-24 VYVPKEAYGSTTT
+24 VYVPQEAYGSTTN

-90 GEKWVDE
+90 GGKWVDE

-106 KLKKSREESFI
+106 KFKKSREESFI

-135 QSSYDRIVYKEKLE
+135 QSSYNRIVYKEKLE
-149 IDAKFN
+149 IDARFN

-195 SSELTGKISVD
+195 SSELTGKINLD

-213 NAKDKDFIVM
+213 SAKDKDFIIM
-223 YSDAIEVTFKNGSIL
+223 YSDATEVTFKNGSIL
-238 YDTNNIGKA
+238 YDTDNIGRA

-264 ELYGKMIWVF
+264 ELYGKVIWVF

-306 GQAFVGAVQQT
+306 GQVFVGAVQQT

-326 FNWKHWNKPST
+326 FNWQHWNKPST

-355 GAKFKIEDLNGKIVG
+355 GAKFKIEDSKGKIVG

-376 EGEAISKDLPIGN
+376 EGEVISKDLPIGN
-389 YTLVEKEAPKGYE
+389 YTLVE
-402 LSKDKIAVK
+402 V
-411 VEKDAEVEIKI
+411 
-422 GNKKLPDP
+422 
-430 MGKMK
+430 
-435 LVKVD
+435 
-440 ISDKNKKLA
+440 
-449 GAKFHIEDAKGKV
+449 
-462 VGELI
+462 
-467 TDEKGEAISK
+467 
-477 DLPIGNY
+477 
-484 TLVEKEAPKGYE
+484 
-496 LSKDKIAVKVEKD
+496 
-509 AEVEIKIGNK
+509 
-519 KLPDPMGKM
+519 
-528 KLVKVDISDKNKK
+528 
-541 LAGAKFKI
+541 
-549 EDLNGKIVGELV
+549 
-561 TNEEGEAISKDLPI
+561 
-575 GNYTLVEKEA
+575 
-585 PKGYEL
+585 
-591 SKDKIAVKVEK
+591 
-602 DAEVE
+602 
-607 IKIGNKK
+607 
-614 LPDPMG
+614 
-620 KMKLVKVDIS
+620 
-630 DKNKKLAGAKFHIED
+630 
-645 AKGKVV
+645 
-651 GELITDEKG
+651 
-660 EMISKDLPIGNY
+660 
-672 TLVEIEAPKGYELL
+672 EAPKGYELL
-686 KDKIAVKIEKD
+686 KDKIAVKVEKD
-697 TVVEIKIENKKLPD
+697 AVVEIKIGNKKLPD

-721 DDKDSELKLKGAVF
+721 DDRDSELKLKGAIF

-740 EGKEL
+740 EGKEV
-745 SRLITDEK
+745 SRLTTDEK
-753 GKVISNQLAI
+753 GKVISKQLAI

-785 IEITEAVKKQKITV
+785 IEITEAVRVQKITV
-799 KNAKNNWVIP
+799 KNMKNNWVIP
-809 NTGGSGTTIF
+809 NTGGSGTIIF
-819 YVMGIMLMFG
+819 YVIGIMLMFG

>member
-1 MRLRLK
+1 
-7 LVSIH
+7 
-12 FIVLL
+12 

-24 VYVPKEAYGSTTT
+24 VYVPKEAYGSTTN

-90 GEKWVDE
+90 GEKWGDE
-97 GYPSLLLSG
+97 GYPSLLFSG
-106 KLKKSREESFI
+106 KFKKSREESFI

-195 SSELTGKISVD
+195 SSELTGKINLD

-223 YSDAIEVTFKNGSIL
+223 YSDATEVTFKNGSIL
-238 YDTNNIGKA
+238 YDTNNIGRA

-264 ELYGKMIWVF
+264 ELYGKVIWVF

-280 TTEGYGVVGSVFAPN
+280 ITEGYGVVGSVFAPN

-326 FNWKHWNKPST
+326 FNWQHWNKPST

-346 SNNDNKKLV
+346 SNNDNKKLE
-355 GAKFKIEDLNGKIVG
+355 GAKFKIEDSKGKIVG

-389 YTLVEKEAPKGYE
+389 YTVVEVEAPKGYE
-402 LSKDKIAVK
+402 LLKDNITVKI
-411 VEKDAEVEIKI
+411 EKDAVVEIKI

-449 GAKFHIEDAKGKV
+449 RAKFHIEDSKGKI
-462 VGELI
+462 VGELV
-467 TDEKGEAISK
+467 TNEEGEVISK

-484 TLVEKEAPKGYE
+484 TLVE
-496 LSKDKIAVKVEKD
+496 V
-509 AEVEIKIGNK
+509 
-519 KLPDPMGKM
+519 
-528 KLVKVDISDKNKK
+528 
-541 LAGAKFKI
+541 
-549 EDLNGKIVGELV
+549 
-561 TNEEGEAISKDLPI
+561 
-575 GNYTLVEKEA
+575 
-585 PKGYEL
+585 
-591 SKDKIAVKVEK
+591 
-602 DAEVE
+602 
-607 IKIGNKK
+607 
-614 LPDPMG
+614 
-620 KMKLVKVDIS
+620 
-630 DKNKKLAGAKFHIED
+630 
-645 AKGKVV
+645 
-651 GELITDEKG
+651 
-660 EMISKDLPIGNY
+660 
-672 TLVEIEAPKGYELL
+672 EAPKGYELL
-686 KDKIAVKIEKD
+686 KEKITVKIEKD
-697 TVVEIKIENKKLPD
+697 AVVEIKIGNKKLPD

-721 DDKDSELKLKGAVF
+721 DDMDSELKLKGAVF

-740 EGKEL
+740 EGKEV

-785 IEITEAVKKQKITV
+785 IEITEAVKTQKITV

-819 YVMGIMLMFG
+819 YVIGIMLMFA
-829 VLYFCKKNRIL
+829 VLYFYKKNRIL

>member
-402 LSKDKIAVK
+402 LLKDKIAVK
-411 VEKDAEVEIKI
+411 VEKDAEVEIEI

-467 TDEKGEAISK
+467 TDEKGEI
-477 DLPIGNY
+477 
-484 TLVEKEAPKGYE
+484 
-496 LSKDKIAVKVEKD
+496 
-509 AEVEIKIGNK
+509 
-519 KLPDPMGKM
+519 
-528 KLVKVDISDKNKK
+528 
-541 LAGAKFKI
+541 
-549 EDLNGKIVGELV
+549 
-561 TNEEGEAISKDLPI
+561 
-575 GNYTLVEKEA
+575 
-585 PKGYEL
+585 
-591 SKDKIAVKVEK
+591 
-602 DAEVE
+602 
-607 IKIGNKK
+607 
-614 LPDPMG
+614 
-620 KMKLVKVDIS
+620 
-630 DKNKKLAGAKFHIED
+630 
-645 AKGKVV
+645 
-651 GELITDEKG
+651 
-660 EMISKDLPIGNY
+660 ISKDLPIGNY

-819 YVMGIMLMFG
+819 YVIGIMLMFG

>member
-12 FIVLL
+12 FIVWL

-50 VFGNHK
+50 IFGNHK

-97 GYPSLLLSG
+97 RYPSLLLSG

-135 QSSYDRIVYKEKLE
+135 QPSYDRIVYKEKLE
-149 IDAKFN
+149 IDAKFY

-168 GQYKTNTPI
+168 GQYKTNAPI

-195 SSELTGKISVD
+195 SSELTEKINVD

-213 NAKDKDFIVM
+213 NAKDKDLIVM

-326 FNWKHWNKPST
+326 FNWQHWNKPSI

-355 GAKFKIEDLNGKIVG
+355 GAKFHIEDLKGKIVG
-370 ELVTNE
+370 ELITNE
-376 EGEAISKDLPIGN
+376 EGEVISKDLPIGN
-389 YTLVEKEAPKGYE
+389 YTLVEIEAPKGYE
-402 LSKDKIAVK
+402 LVKDKITVK
-411 VEKDAEVEIKI
+411 IEKDTVVEIKI

-440 ISDKNKKLA
+440 TGDKNKKLA
-449 GAKFHIEDAKGKV
+449 GAKFHIEDSNKKV
-462 VGELI
+462 VGELV
-467 TDEKGEAISK
+467 TDEKGE
-477 DLPIGNY
+477 
-484 TLVEKEAPKGYE
+484 V
-496 LSKDKIAVKVEKD
+496 
-509 AEVEIKIGNK
+509 
-519 KLPDPMGKM
+519 
-528 KLVKVDISDKNKK
+528 
-541 LAGAKFKI
+541 
-549 EDLNGKIVGELV
+549 
-561 TNEEGEAISKDLPI
+561 
-575 GNYTLVEKEA
+575 
-585 PKGYEL
+585 
-591 SKDKIAVKVEK
+591 
-602 DAEVE
+602 
-607 IKIGNKK
+607 
-614 LPDPMG
+614 
-620 KMKLVKVDIS
+620 
-630 DKNKKLAGAKFHIED
+630 
-645 AKGKVV
+645 
-651 GELITDEKG
+651 
-660 EMISKDLPIGNY
+660 ISKDLPIGNY
-672 TLVEIEAPKGYELL
+672 TLVEIEAPKGYELV
-686 KDKIAVKIEKD
+686 KDKIAVKIGKD

-740 EGKEL
+740 EGKEV

-785 IEITEAVKKQKITV
+785 IEITEAVKTQKITV

-819 YVMGIMLMFG
+819 YVIGIMLMFG

>member
-24 VYVPKEAYGSTTT
+24 VYVPQEAYGSTTN

-106 KLKKSREESFI
+106 KFKKSREESFI

-168 GQYKTNTPI
+168 GQYQTNTPI

-195 SSELTGKISVD
+195 SSELTGKINLD

-223 YSDAIEVTFKNGSIL
+223 YSDATEVTFKNGSIL
-238 YDTNNIGKA
+238 YDTNNIGRA

-252 TSQPYSPNSPFT
+252 TSQPYSSNSSFT
-264 ELYGKMIWVF
+264 ELYGKVIWVF

-326 FNWKHWNKPST
+326 FNWQHWNKPST

-355 GAKFKIEDLNGKIVG
+355 GAKFHIEDSNKKVVG

-376 EGEAISKDLPIGN
+376 EGEAISKDLPKGN
-389 YTLVEKEAPKGYE
+389 YTLVEIEAPKDYE
-402 LSKDKIAVK
+402 LLKDKIAVK
-411 VEKDAEVEIKI
+411 VEKDAVVEIKI

-449 GAKFHIEDAKGKV
+449 GAKFHIED
-462 VGELI
+462 
-467 TDEKGEAISK
+467 SK
-477 DLPIGNY
+477 
-484 TLVEKEAPKGYE
+484 
-496 LSKDKIAVKVEKD
+496 
-509 AEVEIKIGNK
+509 
-519 KLPDPMGKM
+519 
-528 KLVKVDISDKNKK
+528 
-541 LAGAKFKI
+541 
-549 EDLNGKIVGELV
+549 GKIVGELV
-561 TNEEGEAISKDLPI
+561 TNEEGEVVSKDLPI
-575 GNYTLVEKEA
+575 GNYTLVE
-585 PKGYEL
+585 
-591 SKDKIAVKVEK
+591 V
-602 DAEVE
+602 
-607 IKIGNKK
+607 
-614 LPDPMG
+614 
-620 KMKLVKVDIS
+620 
-630 DKNKKLAGAKFHIED
+630 
-645 AKGKVV
+645 
-651 GELITDEKG
+651 
-660 EMISKDLPIGNY
+660 
-672 TLVEIEAPKGYELL
+672 EAPKGYELL
-686 KDKIAVKIEKD
+686 KEKITVKVEKD
-697 TVVEIKIENKKLPD
+697 AVVEIKIGNKKLPD

-721 DDKDSELKLKGAVF
+721 DDKDINLKLQGAIF

-740 EGKEL
+740 EGKEVA
-745 SRLITDEK
+745 RLTTDEK
-753 GKVISNQLAI
+753 GKVISSQLVL

-785 IEITEAVKKQKITV
+785 IEITEAVKTQKITV

-819 YVMGIMLMFG
+819 YVIGIMLMFG

>member
-24 VYVPKEAYGSTTT
+24 IYVPKEVYGSTTN

-106 KLKKSREESFI
+106 KFKKSREESFI

-155 EFRNIVNQVSKNA
+155 EFRNIVNQVSKNT

-195 SSELTGKISVD
+195 SSELTGKINLD

-223 YSDAIEVTFKNGSIL
+223 HSDATEVTFKNGSIL
-238 YDTNNIGKA
+238 YDTNNIGRA

-264 ELYGKMIWVF
+264 EVYGKVIWVF

-326 FNWKHWNKPST
+326 FNWQHWNKPST

-346 SNNDNKKLV
+346 SNNDNKKLE
-355 GAKFKIEDLNGKIVG
+355 GAKFHIEDSKGKIVG

-376 EGEAISKDLPIGN
+376 EGEVISKDLPKGN
-389 YTLVEKEAPKGYE
+389 YTLVE
-402 LSKDKIAVK
+402 V
-411 VEKDAEVEIKI
+411 
-422 GNKKLPDP
+422 
-430 MGKMK
+430 
-435 LVKVD
+435 
-440 ISDKNKKLA
+440 
-449 GAKFHIEDAKGKV
+449 
-462 VGELI
+462 
-467 TDEKGEAISK
+467 
-477 DLPIGNY
+477 
-484 TLVEKEAPKGYE
+484 
-496 LSKDKIAVKVEKD
+496 
-509 AEVEIKIGNK
+509 
-519 KLPDPMGKM
+519 
-528 KLVKVDISDKNKK
+528 
-541 LAGAKFKI
+541 
-549 EDLNGKIVGELV
+549 
-561 TNEEGEAISKDLPI
+561 
-575 GNYTLVEKEA
+575 
-585 PKGYEL
+585 
-591 SKDKIAVKVEK
+591 
-602 DAEVE
+602 
-607 IKIGNKK
+607 
-614 LPDPMG
+614 
-620 KMKLVKVDIS
+620 
-630 DKNKKLAGAKFHIED
+630 
-645 AKGKVV
+645 
-651 GELITDEKG
+651 
-660 EMISKDLPIGNY
+660 
-672 TLVEIEAPKGYELL
+672 EAPKGYELL
-686 KDKIAVKIEKD
+686 KE
-697 TVVEIKIENKKLPD
+697 
-711 PTGQFEIEKV
+711 
-721 DDKDSELKLKGAVF
+721 
-735 QVLDK
+735 
-740 EGKEL
+740 
-745 SRLITDEK
+745 
-753 GKVISNQLAI
+753 
-763 GKYTIKEIKAPNG
+763 
-776 YMLLRDPIE
+776 
-785 IEITEAVKKQKITV
+785 KITV
-799 KNAKNNWVIP
+799 KVEKDAV
-809 NTGGSGTTIF
+809 
-819 YVMGIMLMFG
+819 VE
-829 VLYFCKKNRIL
+829 

>member
-106 KLKKSREESFI
+106 KFKKSREESFI

-195 SSELTGKISVD
+195 SSELTGKINLD

-213 NAKDKDFIVM
+213 NAKDKDFVVM
-223 YSDAIEVTFKNGSIL
+223 YSNATEVTFKNGSIL
-238 YDTNNIGKA
+238 YDTNNIGRA

-264 ELYGKMIWVF
+264 ELYGKVIWVF

-280 TTEGYGVVGSVFAPN
+280 ITEGYGVVGSVFAPN

-326 FNWKHWNKPST
+326 FNWQHWNKPST

-449 GAKFHIEDAKGKV
+449 GAKF
-462 VGELI
+462 
-467 TDEKGEAISK
+467 
-477 DLPIGNY
+477 
-484 TLVEKEAPKGYE
+484 
-496 LSKDKIAVKVEKD
+496 
-509 AEVEIKIGNK
+509 
-519 KLPDPMGKM
+519 
-528 KLVKVDISDKNKK
+528 
-541 LAGAKFKI
+541 KI

-561 TNEEGEAISKDLPI
+561 TNEEGEVISKDLPI
-575 GNYTLVEKEA
+575 GNYTLVEVEA

-591 SKDKIAVKVEK
+591 LKDKITVKIEK

-785 IEITEAVKKQKITV
+785 IEITEAVKTQKITV

-819 YVMGIMLMFG
+819 YVIGIMLMFG